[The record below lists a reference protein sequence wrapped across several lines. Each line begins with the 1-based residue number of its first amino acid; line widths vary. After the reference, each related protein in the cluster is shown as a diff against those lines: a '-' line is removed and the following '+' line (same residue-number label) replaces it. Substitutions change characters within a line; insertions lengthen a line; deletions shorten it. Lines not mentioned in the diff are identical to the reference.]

1 MGLFGGKDL
10 PEEARDRAR
19 MAMEQVARRNL
30 DDLLSR
36 DIGVLV
42 DDFEP
47 VTIHWDEVTMTEPKH

>member
-19 MAMEQVARRNL
+19 MALEQVARRNV

-42 DDFEP
+42 DELVDDFEP
-47 VTIHWDEVTMTEPKH
+47 VTIHWPDFRR